1 MERETQRTEPE
12 SGNGS
17 GKIQDYLF
25 YMLASATMS
34 LSINQVLPMKL
45 EQGSRKL

>member
-1 MERETQRTEPE
+1 MDRESQRTEPE

-17 GKIQDYLF
+17 GKMQDFLF
-25 YMLASATMS
+25 YMLAAPTMS

>member
-1 MERETQRTEPE
+1 MDKESQRTEPE
-12 SGNGS
+12 SG
-17 GKIQDYLF
+17 KMQDFLF
-25 YMLASATMS
+25 YMLAAPTMS